1 MKLLVDYAGHPAF
14 RGLVPQGERSLPE
27 ARSYFD
33 ALDNAW
39 RIALAPSASG
49 SPQDELQRFDIV
61 QAAEEHK
68 LVGALATWIG
78 ADYLPYVKE
87 ALRISAGAIRREIGQ
102 IHAARRK
109 SLTTGHVV
117 SSIRQSLADKG
128 VAGFQMSAAALA
140 QLNAALSPF
149 RDELREQ
156 RRSNGGARCFVVP
169 PSKGE
174 HWQIMKSFLREQRIE
189 EAISAYAGYPLELEG
204 YAFTYSHADE
214 TWYRKCYLD
223 IPLAAPRTVQMHYDE
238 DNLSAKSM
246 FYLNDVGENN
256 GAFSYLAIGRAEIS
270 SRSQLAYFK
279 YLDYANNEFAAARG
293 VPVTSYNR
301 PLFITP
307 PLRKEFARL
316 PAEMQGSGGPGD
328 DIQDGTA
335 LSDFL
340 IAHERRL
347 VGPAGYLALFAGG
360 ETLHRGGVVESG
372 ERFALQMIY
381 KSPPSTA
388 QKAARR
394 LRSLR
399 GFLPRVV
406 NRLRGS

>member
-1 MKLLVDYAGHPAF
+1 MKLLVDYAAHPAF
-14 RGLVPQGERSLPE
+14 RDLVLPGGRNLVQ
-27 ARSYFD
+27 ARTYFD
-33 ALDNAW
+33 ALDDAW
-39 RIALAPSASG
+39 RESLAAPVDGLRRFEQVQENQVRKLTDALAPWISV
-49 SPQDELQRFDIV
+49 EY
-61 QAAEEHK
+61 
-68 LVGALATWIG
+68 LAH
-78 ADYLPYVKE
+78 VNQ
-87 ALRISAGAIRREIGQ
+87 ALRVSATAIHREITQ
-102 IHAARRK
+102 IHALRHAVPPREK
-109 SLTTGHVV
+109 AIEA
-117 SSIRQSLADKG
+117 IRQSLVDTG
-128 VAGFQMSAAALA
+128 VAGFQMNAAALA
-140 QLNAALSPF
+140 RLNAALAPY
-149 RDELREQ
+149 RAVLQEQ

-214 TWYRKCYLD
+214 DWYRKCYLD
-223 IPLAAPRTVQMHYDE
+223 LSLHAPRTVQMHYDE

-246 FYLNDVGENN
+246 FYLDDVEASN
-256 GAFSYLAIGRAEIS
+256 GAFSYVAAGRAEIA

-279 YLDYANNEFAAARG
+279 YLDYANNEFAVARG
-293 VPVTSYNR
+293 VPETSYNR

-307 PLRKEFARL
+307 AMRGEFARL

-328 DIQDGTA
+328 DILNGTP

-340 IAHERRL
+340 IASERRL

-360 ETLHRGGVVESG
+360 ETLHRGGVIETG

-381 KSPPSTA
+381 KAPPSVA
-388 QKAARR
+388 QRASRY

-399 GFLPRVV
+399 TALPRLTS
-406 NRLRGS
+406 RLRDA